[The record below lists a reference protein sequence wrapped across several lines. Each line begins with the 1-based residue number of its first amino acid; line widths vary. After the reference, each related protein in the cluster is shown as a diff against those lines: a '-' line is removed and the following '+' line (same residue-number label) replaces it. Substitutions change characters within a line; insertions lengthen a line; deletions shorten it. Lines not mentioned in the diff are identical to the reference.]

1 MSNLSELWHDKR
13 NFIITAKK
21 EIDANQFFQYLKE
34 NLRKFADHSTFLFI
48 TGHHHK
54 GLNKSNEAIVGETDA
69 SLHASLGSE
78 WECLKKKL
86 GKKCKK
92 NNKCSPQCDNCVW
105 QKKKFLMERIFVDT
119 NDLNTGNKVKVKQ
132 FLGPPNP
139 AMTVKIGYSE
149 NSAHFPYNL
158 MLLSNVK

>member
-1 MSNLSELWHDKR
+1 MGNCNFELCKPKNQVQNLYALSFQMSNLNELWHDER
-13 NFIITAKK
+13 NIIITAKK

-92 NNKCSPQCDNCVW
+92 NNKSLT
-105 QKKKFLMERIFVDT
+105 KYEYFHI
-119 NDLNTGNKVKVKQ
+119 
-132 FLGPPNP
+132 
-139 AMTVKIGYSE
+139 
-149 NSAHFPYNL
+149 
-158 MLLSNVK
+158 